1 MDAGARVIYQCQM
14 AKQTFGVP
22 SHTLEHRSDN
32 KMYRLQTPQEPI
44 CRAKQHDAWL
54 LDDLPLGI
62 TII

>member
-1 MDAGARVIYQCQM
+1 M

-44 CRAKQHDAWL
+44 CRSKQHDAWL
-54 LDDLPLGI
+54 LDDLPLGLKNSQF
-62 TII
+62 